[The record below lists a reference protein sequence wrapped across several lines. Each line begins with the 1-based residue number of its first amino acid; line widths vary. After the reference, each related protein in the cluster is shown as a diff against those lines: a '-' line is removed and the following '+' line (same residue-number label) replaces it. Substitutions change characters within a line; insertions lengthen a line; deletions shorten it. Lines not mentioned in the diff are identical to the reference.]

1 MPQIGRNDPCPCGS
15 GKKFKNCCMRQ
26 TRVQASRMMSQNA
39 IEMALFR
46 DLTRFVAQPR
56 YAQDITEGMAIFWG
70 GRYSGEALGAMDND
84 DGRRFIEWFVHDYRY
99 GPDRQYL
106 IDLFIEKEGP
116 KYPDEAQRLLDA
128 WSASAM
134 AMVRHIR
141 RIDDNRLQ
149 VYDPLREAEYEVMS
163 RLLATNARPGDL
175 LVGRLYELAGVKRL
189 SVATL
194 ILPTEYEQPM
204 ADYVRNAYR
213 LYADDHPDTTW
224 DQFLRLHG
232 HIMNI
237 YMLSDRAQGLRALI
251 GAGTR
256 FYDPAATRDRMREIQ
271 RSQRQQ
277 ESTDDPAHR
286 EERDPRPR
294 LRRTASGIVL
304 PGAEEPQEEPASQQE
319 PRSKP
324 TILIPGRDD

>member
-1 MPQIGRNDPCPCGS
+1 M
-15 GKKFKNCCMRQ
+15 
-26 TRVQASRMMSQNA
+26 VSQNA
-39 IEMALFR
+39 IEVALFR

-70 GRYSGEALGAMDND
+70 GHYSGEALGAMDTD

-99 GPDRQYL
+99 GPDRRYL
-106 IDLFIEKEGP
+106 IDLFIEKEGE
-116 KYPDEAQRLLDA
+116 KYPDEARHLLDA
-128 WSASAM
+128 WSASHM
-134 AMVRHIR
+134 VMVRHVR
-141 RIDDNRLQ
+141 RIGDDGLQ
-149 VYDPLREAEYEVMS
+149 AYDPLRETEYEVVS

-189 SVATL
+189 SVTTL
-194 ILPTEYEQPM
+194 ILPSEYEQPM

-213 LYADDHPDTTW
+213 LYTDDHPDASW
-224 DQFLRLHG
+224 EQFLRLHG

-237 YMLSDRAQGLRALI
+237 YMLSDRAQALRGLI
-251 GAGTR
+251 GSGTR

-271 RSQRQQ
+271 RTQRQQ
-277 ESTDDPAHR
+277 EQTEEHTHA
-286 EERDPRPR
+286 EERDPRLR

-304 PGAEEPQEEPASQQE
+304 PGAEEPQEQEEPEQE
-319 PRSKP
+319 PRRKP